1 MKRYMY
7 KGVDVR
13 CADYYEEQYWS
24 HAKFRTLENKVV
36 DYLRTMSPGAS
47 LSLKRYNGEKLA
59 WIISIV
65 CRVMERQMLHKQPME
80 YIFSDDY
87 SMLKRLP
94 IARPIQR
101 DWRGMIL
108 NSY

>member
-1 MKRYMY
+1 
-7 KGVDVR
+7 
-13 CADYYEEQYWS
+13 
-24 HAKFRTLENKVV
+24 
-36 DYLRTMSPGAS
+36 
-47 LSLKRYNGEKLA
+47 
-59 WIISIV
+59 
-65 CRVMERQMLHKQPME
+65 MLHKQPME